1 MLNHL
6 PQPTLIDSQAPSQTL
21 TSLCPI
27 VLPHLDSL
35 NANYSRLIPLN
46 TRVSSLTHTTTLH
59 PRALLHSLYTYARSI
74 TLSSNSSNHA
84 RALLITSLSHV
95 TFYARQFL
103 PFTLSFHGRAFLFS
117 TSNDRSKYAH

>member
-21 TSLCPI
+21 SSLCPI

-46 TRVSSLTHTTTLH
+46 TRVSSLTHTTTL
-59 PRALLHSLYTYARSI
+59 
-74 TLSSNSSNHA
+74 HA

-117 TSNDRSKYAH
+117 TSNDRSKYA